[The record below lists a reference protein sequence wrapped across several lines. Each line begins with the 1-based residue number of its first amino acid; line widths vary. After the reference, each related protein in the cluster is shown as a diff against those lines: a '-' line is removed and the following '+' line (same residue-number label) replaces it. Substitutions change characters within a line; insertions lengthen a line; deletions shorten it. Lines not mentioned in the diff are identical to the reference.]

1 MDYRIYHRIAYIILY
16 LSISL
21 PFICGLINTQQSTK
35 KAINKSSFDW
45 SSVSKKTNIVPL
57 AVIGSGPAGLSAAM
71 YGARAGIKSVVFEG
85 DFPGGLLTKTSYVEN
100 WPGIPHVLGPKVMK
114 RLRKQAC
121 SFGVQC
127 VFDTIEEI
135 NFSDWPFVIHTAEGD
150 IIHALTVII
159 ATGAH
164 PRHLYVEGEE
174 EYWGRGVSS
183 CARCDAPLYK
193 NKEVIVVGGGDSAIE
208 EALQLVPYAKK
219 VTIVH
224 RRNQLRAS
232 PHMRERISSYKEI
245 DVLYDSSIKQII
257 GNGDEVTAV
266 ELINSQT
273 GEISTMMI
281 DGVFL
286 AIGHDP
292 NTKIFKNYISTDEQG
307 YIVLEGRSQAT
318 NIPGVFAAGDV
329 ADPCYRQAGS
339 AAGDG
344 IKAGIDAIL
353 FLHEIGFT
361 TQRAH
366 EMIPNMFNASL

>member
-1 MDYRIYHRIAYIILY
+1 MDSHIYRRIRYIIVYLGICLAFLY
-16 LSISL
+16 G
-21 PFICGLINTQQSTK
+21 FINTKQSTK
-35 KAINKSSFDW
+35 KTINKSSFDW
-45 SSVSKKTNIVPL
+45 SCVIGKNNIVPI

-85 DFPGGLLTKTSYVEN
+85 DFPGGLLVKTSYVEN
-100 WPGIPHVLGPKVMK
+100 WPGVPHVLGPKVMK

-127 VFDTIEEI
+127 VTDTIEAI
-135 NFSDWPFVIHTAEGD
+135 NFSDWPFVLCTAEGN
-150 IIHALTVII
+150 IIHALSVII
-159 ATGAH
+159 STGAN
-164 PRHLYVEGEE
+164 PRHLHVKGEE

-208 EALQLVPYAKK
+208 EALQLAPYAKK

-232 PHMRERISSYKEI
+232 PHMRDHIISYKQI
-245 DVLYDSSIKQII
+245 NVLYDSRIKRII
-257 GNGDEVTAV
+257 GNGDEITAV
-266 ELINSQT
+266 ELIDSQT
-273 GEISTMMI
+273 EEISTMLI
-281 DGVFL
+281 DGIFL
-286 AIGHDP
+286 AVGHEP
-292 NTKIFKNYISTDEQG
+292 NTEIFKDYISTDEQG
-307 YIVLEGRSQAT
+307 YIILEGRSQVT
-318 NIPGVFAAGDV
+318 NVPGVFAAGDV
-329 ADPCYRQAGS
+329 ADPYYRQAGA

-361 TQRAH
+361 TQRAQ
-366 EMIPNMFNASL
+366 EMATNMFDAIL